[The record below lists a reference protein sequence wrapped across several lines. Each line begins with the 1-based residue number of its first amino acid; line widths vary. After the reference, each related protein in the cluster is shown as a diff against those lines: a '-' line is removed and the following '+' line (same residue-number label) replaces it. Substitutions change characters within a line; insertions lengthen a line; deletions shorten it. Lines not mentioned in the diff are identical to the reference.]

1 MIEAFVSNTP
11 FFTYILLPLFIFSA
25 RVGDVSLG
33 TIRVIFISKGFRNIA
48 PFIGFFE
55 VIIWLLAIGQVMSN
69 ITDIAS
75 YIAYGAGFATGTYVG
90 MWIEERLSLGNVIV
104 RVITNKQAKDLL
116 EYLRSGGYGVTS
128 MNAEGST
135 GPVTILFTVIR
146 REDLGEVVGIIRK
159 FQPDAF
165 YSIEDVK
172 TVTEGVFPEKKSKYF
187 MSKRDMMKYFRKD
200 K

>member
-1 MIEAFVSNTP
+1 MVEAFVSSTP
-11 FFTYILLPLFIFSA
+11 VFAYILLPLFIFCA
-25 RVGDVSLG
+25 RLCDVSLG
-33 TIRVIFISKGFRNIA
+33 TIRVIFISKGYRNIA

-69 ITDIAS
+69 ITDVAS

-90 MWIEERLSLGNVIV
+90 MRIEERLSLGNVIV
-104 RVITNKQAKDLL
+104 RVITNKEAKDLVDH
-116 EYLRSGGYGVTS
+116 LRSGNYGVTS
-128 MNAEGST
+128 MDATGSM
-135 GPVTILFTVIR
+135 GPVTILFMVIR
-146 REDLGEVVGIIRK
+146 REDLAGVVGIIRN

-165 YSIEDVK
+165 YSIEEVK

-187 MSKRDMMKYFRKD
+187 MSNRDIMKYFRKD

>member
-1 MIEAFVSNTP
+1 MIEAFVSNNP
-11 FFTYILLPLFIFSA
+11 VFAYILLPLFIFCA
-25 RVGDVSLG
+25 RICDVSLG
-33 TIRVIFISKGFRNIA
+33 TIRVIFVSKGFRNIA

-69 ITDIAS
+69 ITDVAS

-90 MWIEERLSLGNVIV
+90 MRIEERLSLGNVIV

-116 EYLRSGGYGVTS
+116 DYLRSRNYGVTS
-128 MNAEGST
+128 IDATGST
-135 GPVTILFTVIR
+135 GPVTILFMVIR
-146 REDLGEVVGIIRK
+146 RQDLAEVVGIIRK
-159 FQPDAF
+159 FQPGAF
-165 YSIEDVK
+165 YSIEEVK

-187 MSKRDMMKYFRKD
+187 MSNRDILKYFRKD

>member
-1 MIEAFVSNTP
+1 MVEAFVSSTP
-11 FFTYILLPLFIFSA
+11 VFAYILLPLFIFCA
-25 RVGDVSLG
+25 RVCDVSLG
-33 TIRVIFISKGFRNIA
+33 TIRVIFISKGFWNIA

-69 ITDIAS
+69 ITDVAS

-90 MWIEERLSLGNVIV
+90 MRIEERLSLGNVIV
-104 RVITNKQAKDLL
+104 RIITNKEAKDLL
-116 EYLRSGGYGVTS
+116 DYLRSRNYGVTS
-128 MNAEGST
+128 MDATGST
-135 GPVTILFTVIR
+135 GPVTILFMVIR
-146 REDLGEVVGIIRK
+146 REDLGEVIGTIRR

-165 YSIEDVK
+165 YSIEEVK

-187 MSKRDMMKYFRKD
+187 TSNRDIMKYFRKD

>member
-1 MIEAFVSNTP
+1 MVEAFVSSTP
-11 FFTYILLPLFIFSA
+11 VFAYILLPLFIFCA
-25 RVGDVSLG
+25 RVCDVSLG

-69 ITDIAS
+69 ITDVAS

-90 MWIEERLSLGNVIV
+90 MRIEERLSLGNVIV
-104 RVITNKQAKDLL
+104 RVITNKEAKDLL
-116 EYLRSGGYGVTS
+116 DYLRSRNYGVTS
-128 MNAEGST
+128 MEATGST
-135 GPVTILFTVIR
+135 GPVTILFMVIR
-146 REDLGEVVGIIRK
+146 REDLGEVIRIIRK

-165 YSIEDVK
+165 YSIEEVK

-187 MSKRDMMKYFRKD
+187 MSNRDIMKYFRKD

>member
-1 MIEAFVSNTP
+1 MIEALVSNTP
-11 FFTYILLPLFIFSA
+11 YFTYILLPVFIFLA
-25 RVGDVSLG
+25 RVCDVSLG

-69 ITDIAS
+69 ITDVAS

-90 MWIEERLSLGNVIV
+90 MRIEERLSLGNVIV

-116 EYLRSGGYGVTS
+116 EQLRAEGYGVTS
-128 MNAEGST
+128 MDAAGST

-146 REDLGEVVGIIRK
+146 REDLGEVVGVIRR
-159 FQPDAF
+159 FQPEAF
-165 YSIEDVK
+165 YSIEEVK
-172 TVTEGVFPEKKSKYF
+172 TVTEGVFPEKRSKYF
-187 MSKRDMMKYFRKD
+187 MSNRDMMKYFRKD

>member
-25 RVGDVSLG
+25 RVCDVSLG

-90 MWIEERLSLGNVIV
+90 LRTEERLSLGNVIV

-116 EYLRSGGYGVTS
+116 GFLRSGGYGVTS
-128 MNAEGST
+128 MDAAGST

-146 REDLGEVVGIIRK
+146 REDLGEVVGVIRK

-165 YSIEDVK
+165 YSIEEVK

-187 MSKRDMMKYFRKD
+187 MSNRDMMKYFRKD

>member
-1 MIEAFVSNTP
+1 MVEAFVSSTP
-11 FFTYILLPLFIFSA
+11 VFAYILLPLFIFCA
-25 RVGDVSLG
+25 RVCDVSLG

-69 ITDIAS
+69 ITDVAS

-90 MWIEERLSLGNVIV
+90 MRIEERLSLGNVIV
-104 RVITNKQAKDLL
+104 RVITNKEAKDLL
-116 EYLRSGGYGVTS
+116 DYLRSRNYGVTS
-128 MNAEGST
+128 MDAAGST
-135 GPVTILFTVIR
+135 GPVTILFMVIR
-146 REDLGEVVGIIRK
+146 REDLGEVIGTIRK

-165 YSIEDVK
+165 YSIEEVK

-187 MSKRDMMKYFRKD
+187 MSTSDIMKYFRKD